1 MIRGDHVFVAE
12 EVCAGSGISESV
24 SMCVQKSNLSCR
36 VHALDL
42 GKDFVTHGHINC
54 LYHQTGLDSESI
66 ADYMSEVLR
75 HEN

>member
-1 MIRGDHVFVAE
+1 MLRGNHVFVAE
-12 EVCAGSGISESV
+12 EVCAGSGISESI
-24 SMCVQKSNLSCR
+24 SICVQKHNRSCR
-36 VHALDL
+36 VHGLDL
-42 GKDFVTHGHINC
+42 GKNFVTHGHIKC